1 MVQERSIRSA
11 TASTPNDRSN
21 GTNATC
27 WTYFKSP
34 LSSEITSTNPVVHA
48 IIGGTAP
55 QPARLAA
62 ARGMLPLPQNDLL
75 EVLVALTSSDDAQI
89 AAAATETLKAESS
102 EDLLLAA
109 SGQDTAP
116 TVLAYLA
123 TRPDAI
129 SEVYEATILNTRTP
143 DQALAKLA
151 ATTPHNS
158 LLELITINQ
167 QRLVRSPEILDAIL
181 ANPACSG
188 EAERRARE
196 TRKEFFEKERGAR
209 QIADELRARGQT
221 AAAEFFEAAELT
233 TVAGELSL
241 DDAWLIAQHIEVSD
255 ADLDNAWLPAER
267 YEELIS
273 ESLSDAAAN
282 AQRIIENERLES
294 GEVNAERV
302 SLIRRI
308 MFMNTRD
315 RMKLAMKGDR
325 EARSILIRDSNK
337 VVCSAV
343 VNNPRITE
351 QEIENIAAMR
361 TVSDEVLRLIAMN
374 RSWARSY
381 PIIHNLARNPRT
393 PIPTAMNIL
402 NRIRTKDLQNISQN
416 RNVSETVRRQAYRLQ
431 QARSGE

>member
-1 MVQERSIRSA
+1 L
-11 TASTPNDRSN
+11 T
-21 GTNATC
+21 
-27 WTYFKSP
+27 
-34 LSSEITSTNPVVHA
+34 SEITSTNPVVQA
-48 IIGGTAP
+48 IISGSAP

-89 AAAATETLKAESS
+89 AAAATETLGAESS
-102 EDLLLAA
+102 EDLLIAA
-109 SGQDTAP
+109 SAQDTAP
-116 TVLAYLA
+116 AVLAYLA
-123 TRPDAI
+123 TQPDAKP
-129 SEVYEATILNTRTP
+129 EVYEATILNTNTP

-151 ATTPHNS
+151 ATTRHGS

-167 QRLVRSPEILDAIL
+167 QRLVRCPEILDAIL
-181 ANPACSG
+181 ANPATIG

-233 TVAGELSL
+233 TAAGELSL
-241 DDAWLIAQHIEVSD
+241 DDAWLIAQHIEVTD
-255 ADLDNAWLPAER
+255 ADLDDAWLPAER

-273 ESLSDAAAN
+273 ETAADASAN
-282 AQRIIENERLES
+282 VQRVIESERLEKGDVS
-294 GEVNAERV
+294 AERV

-308 MFMNTRD
+308 MFMNTKD

-393 PIPTAMNIL
+393 PVPTVMNIL
-402 NRIRTKDLQNISQN
+402 NRIRTKDLVNLSQN
-416 RNVSETVRRQAYRLQ
+416 RNVSEATRRQAYRLQ
-431 QARSGE
+431 QTRSGE